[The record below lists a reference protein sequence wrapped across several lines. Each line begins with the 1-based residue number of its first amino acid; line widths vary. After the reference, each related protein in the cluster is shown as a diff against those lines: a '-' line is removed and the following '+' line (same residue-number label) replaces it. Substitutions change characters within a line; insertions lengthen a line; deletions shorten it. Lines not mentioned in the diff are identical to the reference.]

1 MLLMSQDLKT
11 THVESQRRKKVMRP
25 NIGKILISLAAI
37 LTAVV
42 PFLADWNDSHLFS
55 PQWSPHARFHGA
67 VSVGMT
73 TMLSSVALWLL
84 WRRSPDQDAAVTVA
98 AAIPIAYWGP
108 FFLAPFVPG
117 TAVEDPGHRLV
128 RIVGVPSTSWER
140 ELPSSLL
147 DWGGIWI
154 VDCVGLVHLRTE
166 RQERCPYSHAK
177 KSASDEGTQS
187 EKELLLII
195 SQFIESWQRI
205 K

>member
-1 MLLMSQDLKT
+1 MLPRLLLQRSQSPIGVLSFLLPSSQALPSRTRGIDLC
-11 THVESQRRKKVMRP
+11 
-25 NIGKILISLAAI
+25 G
-37 LTAVV
+37 
-42 PFLADWNDSHLFS
+42 
-55 PQWSPHARFHGA
+55 
-67 VSVGMT
+67 
-73 TMLSSVALWLL
+73 SSE
-84 WRRSPDQDAAVTVA
+84 
-98 AAIPIAYWGP
+98 Y
-108 FFLAPFVPG
+108 
-117 TAVEDPGHRLV
+117 RL
-128 RIVGVPSTSWER
+128 TSWER

-147 DWGGIWI
+147 DLGGIWI

>member
-1 MLLMSQDLKT
+1 M
-11 THVESQRRKKVMRP
+11 RR
-25 NIGKILISLAAI
+25 NIGKMLISLAAI
-37 LTAVV
+37 LTAVA

-84 WRRSPDQDAAVTVA
+84 WRRSPDQDAAVTAA

-128 RIVGVPSTSWER
+128 RVVGGPSNLLGARGTIGTAGLGWFFER
-140 ELPSSLL
+140 RFSNAAPSYLGACHSLQL
-147 DWGGIWI
+147 SFAIRWSA
-154 VDCVGLVHLRTE
+154 E
-166 RQERCPYSHAK
+166 RSM
-177 KSASDEGTQS
+177 
-187 EKELLLII
+187 L
-195 SQFIESWQRI
+195 
-205 K
+205 

>member
-1 MLLMSQDLKT
+1 MAQDLRMA
-11 THVESQRRKKVMRP
+11 HVESQRRKKVMRQ
-25 NIGKILISLAAI
+25 NIGNMLISLAAI

-67 VSVGMT
+67 VSLGMT
-73 TMLSSVALWLL
+73 TALSSVALRLL

-128 RIVGVPSTSWER
+128 RIVGVPSNLMGAGATIVTAGLGWY
-140 ELPSSLL
+140 L
-147 DWGGIWI
+147 DRR
-154 VDCVGLVHLRTE
+154 LRTAA
-166 RQERCPYSHAK
+166 HAN
-177 KSASDEGTQS
+177 
-187 EKELLLII
+187 
-195 SQFIESWQRI
+195 
-205 K
+205 